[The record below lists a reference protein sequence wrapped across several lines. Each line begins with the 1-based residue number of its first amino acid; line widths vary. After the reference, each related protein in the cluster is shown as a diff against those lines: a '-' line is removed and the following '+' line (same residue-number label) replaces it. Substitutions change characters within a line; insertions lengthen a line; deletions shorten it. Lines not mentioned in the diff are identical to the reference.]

1 MINSFKIFNFEIH
14 FYSLCIL
21 LGIIIAYFLII
32 KESKKHNISEDK
44 ILNIIFYTILFG
56 ILGARLYYV
65 LFNLDYYSN
74 NISEIFM
81 IWNGGLAIHGGIIGG
96 LLFIYF
102 YTKKYKINSI
112 KIIDISIPGLAIA
125 QAIGR
130 WGNFFNQEAY
140 GSVISL
146 STMNKLFLPKFII
159 KGMYIDGNYHI
170 PTFYYESILCLLA
183 FIIILIIRRKNNN
196 LKEGSITAFY
206 CIWYGVVRF
215 IIEIFRTDSL
225 MIGPLKQAQL
235 ISIVLIIVGIII
247 ICNRK
252 RKKYKE

>member
-1 MINSFKIFNFEIH
+1 LINSFKIFNFEIH
-14 FYSLCIL
+14 FYSLFIL

-102 YTKKYKINSI
+102 YTKKYKMNFI

-170 PTFYYESILCLLA
+170 PTFFYESILCLLA

-225 MIGPLKQAQL
+225 MMGPLKQAQL

-247 ICNRK
+247 ICNKK